1 MNAIVS
7 NFKTKNQRLVICS
20 SADGIP
26 ETPLKEE
33 EKKNYRL
40 HGSSAQATNLYHVLL
55 SSSQTTHAFKIGM

>member
-33 EKKNYRL
+33 EKT
-40 HGSSAQATNLYHVLL
+40 GESDESS
-55 SSSQTTHAFKIGM
+55 

>member
-26 ETPLKEE
+26 ETLASIELKKKEE
-33 EKKNYRL
+33 EKKIIDCMAR
-40 HGSSAQATNLYHVLL
+40 YHV
-55 SSSQTTHAFKIGM
+55 QAFVK